1 MVLGIQGLAELG
13 LILGDFKNLKMEF
26 MVDGRKFVLRGTTI
40 GSKKL
45 VSTNQIQKD
54 LRHMFQASTIQIF
67 IVQGNEENKVENE
80 QHGNCPTH
88 FQKMEHGKML
98 TRFNKSF
105 QSFNLEDK
113 ASFDGGGNVTTPN
126 KGSIGSLNL

>member
-1 MVLGIQGLAELG
+1 MSECDMVLGIKWLAELG

-54 LRHMFQASTIQIF
+54 LKHMSQASTIQIF
-67 IVQGNEENKVENE
+67 TIQGNEENKVENE
-80 QHGNCPTH
+80 
-88 FQKMEHGKML
+88 
-98 TRFNKSF
+98 
-105 QSFNLEDK
+105 
-113 ASFDGGGNVTTPN
+113 
-126 KGSIGSLNL
+126 

>member
-26 MVDGRKFVLRGTTI
+26 MVDGRKFVLKGTTI

-54 LRHMFQASTIQIF
+54 SRHMSQASTIQIF
-67 IVQGNEENKVENE
+67 TIQGNEENKVENE
-80 QHGNCPTH
+80 QHGNYPTH
-88 FQKMEHGKML
+88 FQKM
-98 TRFNKSF
+98 
-105 QSFNLEDK
+105 
-113 ASFDGGGNVTTPN
+113 
-126 KGSIGSLNL
+126 